1 MKKITGTILAFFCIS
16 ICIGQLTLKGKVAA
30 DDNKPLESASIT
42 LLLNGSVISSVNCE
56 ADGSFILRN
65 LKKGKYELIASHI
78 AMVNK
83 SVLVE
88 VVESLT
94 IADLILTRNTLFLEP
109 LEIKSLRAS
118 AKTPFA
124 KTNLSKAD
132 IAINNTGIDLP
143 MLLNQTPG
151 AVVNSD
157 AGNGI
162 GYTGIRIRG
171 SDATRINVTINGI
184 PYNDAESQGTFFV
197 NLPDIASSI
206 NSIQIQRG
214 VGSSSNG
221 AGAFGATIS
230 LSTNEFNEKAYAELN
245 NSYGSFNALKHTIKA
260 GSGLLNNHF
269 LVDMRLSSIS
279 SDGFID
285 RATSDLK
292 SLYFST
298 ANINQKSSIR
308 FNFFRGT
315 EKTYQAWYGI
325 PENELMT
332 NRTLNIAGT
341 EKPGSPYENETDNYA
356 QDHYQ
361 LFFNHNFSNNL
372 SFNTGIFWVA
382 GNGYYEQY
390 KADQEFK
397 NYGLNAPII
406 NGSLIDSIDLIRQ
419 LWLKNDYYGQIFSL
433 HYKKAKEQIT
443 LGGGWNRYIGNHFG
457 RVIWAE
463 TSIPKNYEWYRLK
476 AFKTDLNLYI
486 KWQHNFNNQLDIYSD
501 VQYRRVDYN
510 INGFRNNPTLISQNK
525 YDFIN
530 PKAGIVYHQKNL
542 RAFASYAIGNKEPNR
557 DDFEA
562 GVKLQPKAESLHDFE
577 VGFEKTGSLISWGVT
592 GYYMLYKNQLIL
604 TGQINDV
611 GAYTRA
617 NVPNSF
623 RMGAELQATANFAS
637 WINIIG
643 NIAFSKNKIKNST
656 EFIDDYDN
664 GGQVKISH
672 SNKDIAFSPSTV
684 GGMTI
689 NFKPIQNGQISMI
702 SKFVSRQFLD
712 NTMNNLRS
720 LNPYYVQDVRTSYT
734 IKNKLFKELNISAT
748 ICNLLNNRYEANG
761 YTFSY
766 IYGGST
772 TTENYYM
779 PMAGINYSIGLS
791 IKL

>member
-1 MKKITGTILAFFCIS
+1 MN
-16 ICIGQLTLKGKVAA
+16 ICYSQFTLKGKVVAE
-30 DDNKPLESASIT
+30 NNQPLESATIS
-42 LLLNGSVISSVNCE
+42 LLLNGTVLSSKTCE
-56 ADGSFILRN
+56 PDGSFTIRN
-65 LKKGKYELIASHI
+65 LKKGKYELVASHI
-78 AMVNK
+78 SMINT
-83 SVLVE
+83 SVWVDVL
-88 VVESLT
+88 ESET
-94 IADLILTRNTLFLEP
+94 IADIILNRKTLFLEP
-109 LEIKSLRAS
+109 LEIGSLRAS
-118 AKTPFA
+118 DKTPFA
-124 KTNLSKAD
+124 KTNLSKED
-132 IAINNTGIDLP
+132 IAIQNNGIDLP
-143 MLLNQTPG
+143 MLINQTPG

-230 LSTNEFNEKAYAELN
+230 LSTNEFNEKPYAEIN
-245 NSYGSFNALKHTIKA
+245 NSYGSFNSFKHTIKA

-269 LVDMRLSSIS
+269 LVDMRMSKIS

-285 RATSDLK
+285 RAASDLK

-298 ANINQKSSIR
+298 AYINNHSSVR
-308 FNFFRGT
+308 FNFFRGS

-325 PENELMT
+325 PENELKT

-341 EKPGSPYENETDNYA
+341 EKPGSPYENETDNYT

-361 LFFNHNFSNNL
+361 LFFNHNFSPNL

-382 GNGYYEQY
+382 GSGYYEQY
-390 KADQEFK
+390 KSEQEFK
-397 NYGLNAPII
+397 NYGLAAPIL
-406 NGSLIDSIDLIRQ
+406 NGSVIDSIDLIRQ

-433 HYKKAKEQIT
+433 QYKKTKNQVT
-443 LGGGWNRYIGNHFG
+443 VGGGWNRYIGNHFG
-457 RVIWAE
+457 RIMWAE
-463 TSIPKNYEWYRLK
+463 IGIPNNFEWYRLK
-476 AFKTDLNLYI
+476 AYKTDVNLYA
-486 KWQHNFNNQLDIYSD
+486 KWQHNINAHLDVYSD
-501 VQYRRVDYN
+501 IQYRGVDYN
-510 INGFRNNPTLISQNK
+510 INGFRNNPTLISENK

-530 PKAGIVYHQKNL
+530 PKAGIVYHQKKL
-542 RAFASYAIGNKEPNR
+542 RAFVSYAIGNKEPNR

-562 GVKLQPKAESLHDFE
+562 GNQQKPKSETLHDFE
-577 VGFEKTGSLISWGVT
+577 VGFEKTGSLISWGIT

-604 TGQINDV
+604 TGQVNDV
-611 GAYTRA
+611 GAYTRV

-623 RMGAELQATANFAS
+623 RMGAELQANADINS
-637 WINIIG
+637 WIKISG
-643 NIAFSKNKIKNST
+643 NLAFSRNKINNST

-689 NFKPIQNGQISMI
+689 NFTTVQNGQISMI
-702 SKFVSRQFLD
+702 SKYVSRQFLD
-712 NTMNNLRS
+712 NTMDNLRS
-720 LNPYYVQDVRTSYT
+720 LNPYFLQDVRTSYT

-748 ICNLLNNRYEANG
+748 ICNVLNNKYEANG

-766 IYGGST
+766 IYGGNVN
-772 TTENYYM
+772 TENYYM
-779 PMAGINYSIGLS
+779 PMAGRNYFIALN
-791 IKL
+791 IRF